1 VTVTRES
8 LVLGVGSLEDVSD
21 ADFSSSLTLPPC
33 WLSLTN
39 GSTEVGEVL
48 LQLSLEADMPLLRKV
63 HTNSLLSDEHAPL
76 ETACVRELCMTA
88 RHCAGWYC

>member
-8 LVLGVGSLEDVSD
+8 LVVGVGSLDDDVKE
-21 ADFSSSLTLPPC
+21 AEFSSSLTLPPC

-48 LQLSLEADMPLLRKV
+48 LQMSLEPDLPLLRKV
-63 HTNSLLSDEHAPL
+63 HTNS
-76 ETACVRELCMTA
+76 
-88 RHCAGWYC
+88 

>member
-8 LVLGVGSLEDVSD
+8 LVVGVGSLEDVSD
-21 ADFSSSLTLPPC
+21 ADFSSSTLPPC

-48 LQLSLEADMPLLRKV
+48 LQLSLEADLPLLRKV
-63 HTNSLLSDEHAPL
+63 HSNNLLSGESAAL
-76 ETACVRELCMTA
+76 QTAYADCV
-88 RHCAGWYC
+88 